1 MSEGQEFYLLL
12 PLNSME
18 YVTYTTLSSIN
29 SLGWLT
35 QTQDVHAAKA
45 FLFKPMRNHAH
56 KGKIQL
62 LENDLHNR
70 ADFKIYSSSLNHRS
84 QLY

>member
-12 PLNSME
+12 PFNSME
-18 YVTYTTLSSIN
+18 YVMYTPLSSIN

-56 KGKIQL
+56 KGKRQL
-62 LENDLHNR
+62 LENVLHI
-70 ADFKIYSSSLNHRS
+70 ADCGK
-84 QLY
+84 